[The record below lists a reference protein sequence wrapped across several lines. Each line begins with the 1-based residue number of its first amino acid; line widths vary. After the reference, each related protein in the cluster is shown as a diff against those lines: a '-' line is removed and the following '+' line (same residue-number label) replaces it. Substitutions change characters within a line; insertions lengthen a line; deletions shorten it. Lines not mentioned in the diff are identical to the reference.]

1 MQGHNGR
8 PQNTK
13 FPGRVPQPARVI
25 SMRAWKT
32 RKRLHHLRGMRS
44 WPQWVVVACALALA
58 VASAGVAVASCIPF
72 PWQAQ
77 CVIWTWVLALVGSVL
92 ALVMHVWRDRWA
104 MRLLSVYVLCMT
116 FSFVAGAVTLWARGH

>member
-1 MQGHNGR
+1 
-8 PQNTK
+8 
-13 FPGRVPQPARVI
+13 
-25 SMRAWKT
+25 MRAWKT